1 MASSPR
7 ARWSCSGKG
16 KPCALCQRDIDGK
29 CRRSDELLS
38 CYWGQ
43 RFHPPADLKLG
54 QILEIEG
61 RRWAVVNLSGGFAG
75 NSAILKPHVDR
86 LDFKPNQLRQRQQQ
100 SAVLAPALRDL
111 FGRVRAYVHASLAVR
126 ELEHGTAEEIRRD
139 QQVVSDTLRHL
150 RELREPLVLAR
161 RDDPSFSRLVAAV
174 EHWERLV
181 AYQAA
186 DLEVFNRCML
196 GTPSAEDL
204 AALQRQEETP

>member
-7 ARWSCSGKG
+7 ARWTSSGKG
-16 KPCALCQRDIDGK
+16 SPCAFCGRDVDGK
-29 CRRSDELLS
+29 CRRSDDLLS
-38 CYWGQ
+38 CYWGE

-86 LDFKPNQLRQRQQQ
+86 LDFKPTLRRHRQHQT
-100 SAVLAPALRDL
+100 AVLAPVLRDL
-111 FGRVRAYVHASLAVR
+111 FGKVRAYVHASLAVL
-126 ELEHGTAEEIRRD
+126 ELEHATAEEILRD
-139 QQVVSDTLRHL
+139 QQVVAHTLRHL
-150 RELREPLVLAR
+150 QELREALVEAR
-161 RDDPSFSRLVAAV
+161 RDDPSFEQLVVAV
-174 EHWERLV
+174 AHWQRLV

-186 DLEVFNRCML
+186 DLEVFDRCML
-196 GTPSAEDL
+196 GTPSAEDV